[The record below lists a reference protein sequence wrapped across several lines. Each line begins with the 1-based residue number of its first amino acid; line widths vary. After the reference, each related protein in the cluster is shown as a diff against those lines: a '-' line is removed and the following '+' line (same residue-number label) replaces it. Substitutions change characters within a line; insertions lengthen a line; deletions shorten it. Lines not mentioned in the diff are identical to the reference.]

1 MLTRSPRPHRRLFNL
16 LVSSLLLGV
25 AIIASAASAHGQTTA
40 FTYQGQLSDTGN
52 PATGNYDFE
61 FRLFD
66 VSSGGSQQGSTVQR
80 LNVSVTTGVFTVQL
94 DFGPCATCFN
104 GANRFLE
111 ISLRVAG
118 GGVFTQL
125 NGRQQVTSNPYAIK
139 SLSAESANGLS
150 VACVNCVTSGQIQSV
165 NGSTVTGAIPVGSV
179 PGGSASYVQ
188 NGTIQQAT
196 SNFNISGN
204 GTAGGTMSANA
215 VNAVTQ
221 FNVGGNRV
229 LIADGS
235 NNLFAGLGAG
245 TANTTG
251 DSNAFFGRSAGLLN
265 TTGTYNAFFGTLAG
279 QNNTT
284 GGSNAFFGTFAGFL
298 NTTGTSNAFFG
309 QDAGQHNTTGTSN
322 AFFGTSAGV
331 GNSTGGFNAFF
342 GRSAGA
348 NNTTGGFN
356 AFFGTSAGLLNTTG
370 TYNAFFGTSAGQNN
384 TTGGSNAFFGALA
397 GLSNSTG
404 TQNTIIGSNANV
416 GASNLT
422 NATAIGF
429 RALVAQSDSLILG
442 SINGVNSAT
451 ADTRVGIGTTAP
463 AKHLHILGSSDQE
476 IMIESSDSGGIK
488 WSLQSSNGA
497 SNGRFEI
504 VDRTANLSRLT
515 ILASGNL
522 GIGITTPQDRLDVN
536 GIIRVATLGAAGST
550 TLCRNVS
557 NQIATCASSLR
568 YKTDVESFT
577 AGLDALRRLRPISF
591 TWKEGGLRDVGFGA
605 EEVSEVEPLL
615 VTRNDTG
622 EIEGVKYGQ
631 LTTILVNAVKEQ
643 QAQIEAEQR
652 TIEQQQ
658 KEIDEL
664 KQLVCAEHPQAE
676 VCRSS
681 KK

>member
-1 MLTRSPRPHRRLFNL
+1 MLTRSPQPHRRLFNL
-16 LVSSLLLGV
+16 LVSSLLLGI
-25 AIIASAASAHGQTTA
+25 AIIASTASAYGQTTT
-40 FTYQGQLSDTGN
+40 FTYQGQLTDSGN

-80 LNVSVTTGVFTVQL
+80 LNVSVTNGVFTAQL

-111 ISLRVAG
+111 ISVRVAG
-118 GGVFTQL
+118 GGAFTQL

-139 SLSAESANGLS
+139 SLSAGSADGLS

-188 NGTIQQAT
+188 NGTVQQAT

-204 GTAGGTMSANA
+204 GTAGGTLSANA

-221 FNVGGNRV
+221 FNIGSTRV
-229 LIADGS
+229 LIANGS
-235 NNLFAGLGAG
+235 NNNLFAGFGAG

-251 DSNAFFGRSAGLLN
+251 FDNGFFGTSAGRSNTTGNSNLFFGTSAGFFNTTGDANAFFGRSS
-265 TTGTYNAFFGTLAG
+265 G

-284 GGSNAFFGTFAGFL
+284 GGFNSFFGKDAGMNNTTGVSNAFFGASAGTT
-298 NTTGTSNAFFG
+298 NTTGDANAFFG
-309 QDAGQHNTTGTSN
+309 VQVGSSNTTGVSN
-322 AFFGTSAGV
+322 AFFGTSAGF
-331 GNSTGGFNAFF
+331 S
-342 GRSAGA
+342 
-348 NNTTGGFN
+348 NT
-356 AFFGTSAGLLNTTG
+356 
-370 TYNAFFGTSAGQNN
+370 
-384 TTGGSNAFFGALA
+384 
-397 GLSNSTG
+397 TG
-404 TQNTIIGSNANV
+404 TQNTIIGSSANV
-416 GASNLT
+416 GANNLT
-422 NATAIGF
+422 NAAAIGF
-429 RALVAQSDSLILG
+429 RALVAQSDSLVLG
-442 SINGVNSAT
+442 SINGVNFAT

-488 WSLQSSNGA
+488 WTLQSSDGVH
-497 SNGRFEI
+497 NGRFEI

-522 GIGITTPQDRLDVN
+522 GIGITTPQDKLDVN

-550 TLCRNVS
+550 TLCRNAS

-568 YKTDVESFT
+568 YKTDVQSFT
-577 AGLDALRRLRPISF
+577 AGLDALRRLRPIAF

-615 VTRNDTG
+615 VTRNDAG

-631 LTTILVNAVKEQ
+631 LTTILINAVKEQ

-664 KQLVCAEHPQAE
+664 KRLVCLTHPQAK